1 MRRYVQ
7 SRLLLYIPTLCC
19 VTLLVFALMRL
30 APGDAAYMRLSEYGM
45 DITAENLDAARR
57 ELGLDRPV
65 WEQYARWL
73 GRAAR
78 FDFGRS
84 VITKQP
90 ALREFAAHVGATAM
104 LSLPALT
111 VAMLTALVCGVFSAM
126 YAGGWFDRVSRAF
139 TILLMATPAFCV
151 GLPLILLFSVKLRW
165 LPSFGAESARHMILP
180 CVTLTVGLAASY
192 TRFIRTAMLEEFS
205 GEYVR
210 AARARGVPARVIVWR
225 GALRNALT
233 PIVTSLGMSLG
244 LLLGGSAVVETIFSW
259 PGVGKYLVDAVMKRD
274 YAVVQCCALSFAVFF
289 ATLNLAAD
297 IICAA
302 LDPKLRRAR
311 PKL

>member
-1 MRRYVQ
+1 
-7 SRLLLYIPTLCC
+7 LYIPTLFC
-19 VTLLVFALMRL
+19 VTVLVFALMRL
-30 APGDAAYMRLSEYGM
+30 VPGDAAYMRLSEYGA

-57 ELGLDRPV
+57 ELGLGGPI

-84 VITKQP
+84 SITNRP
-90 ALREFAAHVGATAM
+90 AFQEFAVHVDATAR
-104 LSLPALT
+104 LSLPALI
-111 VAMLTALVCGVFSAM
+111 AAIMMALICGVFSAM

-139 TILLMATPAFCV
+139 TALFMSAPSFCV
-151 GLPLILLFSVKLRW
+151 GLPMILLFSVKLRW
-165 LPSFGAESARHMILP
+165 LPSFGAGSAKHMILP
-180 CVTLTVGLAASY
+180 CATLAVGIAAGY

-205 GEYVR
+205 SEYVR

-274 YAVVQCCALSFAVFF
+274 YAVVQCCALCLAAFF

-297 IICAA
+297 ITCMA
-302 LDPKLRRAR
+302 LDPKLRRRR
-311 PKL
+311 PDL